1 MDGAQLRDLRV
12 VGVKGSGSSPPAE
25 TFALEVWQALNVTVD
40 DCTIDGQNVSATLF
54 GGWRKEVSDE
64 LHATRNDG

>member
-40 DCTIDGQNVSATLF
+40 DCTIDGQTVSAALF
-54 GGWRKEVSDE
+54 GGPQNNAGVKIGAYW
-64 LHATRNDG
+64 NG

>member
-1 MDGAQLRDLRV
+1 MC
-12 VGVKGSGSSPPAE
+12 SSPPAE

-54 GGWRKEVSDE
+54 GGPQNNVVVKIGDYW
-64 LHATRNDG
+64 NG